1 MNFIVKESSKSLYA
15 LNGAWLPIKFAVS
28 NPNRVAVYGDPAF
41 AEDTLRRMTDRSNT
55 FVYSESTLQKKFGIH
70 KAKDVFHINVSD
82 ILPSA
87 EKAKDE
93 RSAPE
98 PSSNISET
106 AQDSSCDTNLMEY
119 GKGANLDAVYA
130 TPFIMDSLD
139 LLEQMLALAERT
151 DTYMHEQPEELR
163 QVERKICDELHY
175 VEFMS
180 LNGADGYKAYRRL
193 HELRVERRRLKN
205 EQFVATRLYNLF
217 DAETNRKISDAIQV
231 ITKIPDRH
239 YTPREYWPEKENAS
253 E

>member
-28 NPNRVAVYGDPAF
+28 NPARVAVYGDSAF
-41 AEDTLRRMTDRSNT
+41 AEDTLRRMADRSNT
-55 FVYSESTLQKKFGIH
+55 FVYSESTLQKKFGVH
-70 KAKDVFHINVSD
+70 KAKDVFRINIPDV
-82 ILPSA
+82 LPPT

-93 RSAPE
+93 QPVPE
-98 PSSNISET
+98 PDSNLGDA
-106 AQDSSCDTNLMEY
+106 AQDSSFDTNQIEY

-130 TPFIMDSLD
+130 TPFIMDALD
-139 LLEQMLALAERT
+139 LLEQMLTLAERT